1 MEHLEVVKNS
11 YKLVRAFRVE
21 LDLEALVFRERRKT
35 GASRENP
42 LGREQTTNLPFHIPE
57 T

>member
-11 YKLVRAFRVE
+11 YKLVRAFQVE
-21 LDLEALVFRERRKT
+21 LDLEALVFGEKKNRSTQGKS
-35 GASRENP
+35 SRQ
-42 LGREQTTNLPFHIPE
+42 RTNNKPILSY